1 MFKGISKIVQR
12 ISTFSTIQQV
22 CFKFDMVFPSPE
34 ELGLKKNSNFKKSA
48 PLWNS
53 KIVSFF
59 RNYDYNYCQNST
71 NFSQNAYNYF

>member
-34 ELGLKKNSNFKKSA
+34 ELGLKKQQFQ
-48 PLWNS
+48 
-53 KIVSFF
+53 KISTFVKFENCVIFF
-59 RNYDYNYCQNST
+59 AT
-71 NFSQNAYNYF
+71 MTTTIAKILPTFQNAYNYF

>member
-22 CFKFDMVFPSPE
+22 CFKFDMVCPSPE
-34 ELGLKKNSNFKKSA
+34 ELGLKKTA
-48 PLWNS
+48 IS
-53 KIVSFF
+53 KNQHLCEIRKLCHFF